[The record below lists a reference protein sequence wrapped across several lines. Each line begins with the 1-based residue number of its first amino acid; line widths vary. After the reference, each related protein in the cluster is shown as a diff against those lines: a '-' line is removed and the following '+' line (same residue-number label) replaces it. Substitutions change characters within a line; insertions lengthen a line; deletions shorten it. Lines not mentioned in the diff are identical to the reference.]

1 MRKTET
7 GREKKTD
14 TRRRKIPINLS
25 PVCFKKRER
34 ETSAVGVHEGHPLKT
49 QNKRGVQ
56 TELLTKI
63 LPFYAVRKKEQEVGE
78 KGSERGEH

>member
-1 MRKTET
+1 M
-7 GREKKTD
+7 
-14 TRRRKIPINLS
+14 
-25 PVCFKKRER
+25 
-34 ETSAVGVHEGHPLKT
+34 GVHEGHPLKT
-49 QNKRGVQ
+49 QNKRVQ